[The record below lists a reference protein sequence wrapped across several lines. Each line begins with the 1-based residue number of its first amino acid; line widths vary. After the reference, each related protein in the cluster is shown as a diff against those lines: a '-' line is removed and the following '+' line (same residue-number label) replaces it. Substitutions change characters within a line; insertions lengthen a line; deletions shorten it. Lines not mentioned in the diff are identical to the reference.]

1 MFIHNPQKD
10 VSLEE
15 ESAVVSR
22 RLSRR
27 WKLLQ
32 ILGGALI
39 ALAGVIDWLH
49 FSDPTVPATFGFFLM
64 LGIIVFVSGF
74 VMRRGDT
81 AGFTGK

>member
-1 MFIHNPQKD
+1 MFIGNPQKD

-15 ESAVVSR
+15 EAAVVSR

-32 ILGGALI
+32 ILGTALI

-49 FSDPTVPATFGFFLM
+49 VSDPTVPATPRFFLT

-74 VMRRGDT
+74 VMQRSGT
-81 AGFTGK
+81 TGHSA

>member
-1 MFIHNPQKD
+1 MLTCNPQKELSSD
-10 VSLEE
+10 EE
-15 ESAVVSR
+15 RVMGSR

-32 ILGGALI
+32 VLGAVLI

-49 FSDPTVPATFGFFLM
+49 FSDPTVPATPLFFLT

-74 VMRRGDT
+74 VMQKGGTTGHT
-81 AGFTGK
+81 A